1 MMKNL
6 KYICLWLLC
15 GLALSAPAQQREVK
29 VTTNS
34 GSVFEG
40 KLQEFKVFQYVMLE
54 MGGGRLIKLDY
65 KDIAYIDDLNP
76 VKAPEPA
83 PEPTV
88 VLEVVPTPAPE
99 PAVVPT
105 PAPEPAVVP
114 KPEPELAPET
124 VPAPAP
130 VVQSKWSDYHGFLL
144 ESGNNVYF
152 DCTSDPKNDQ
162 FNEAALDVLK
172 RHDGF
177 WKIVDRPEDAHFSIV
192 CVASLHEKSKVSIG
206 ISSKITGKEEVF
218 GEVKAPEDVNE
229 YRKVVWE
236 LYNKHIIPLQ
246 KKIETNKT
254 PKRIAKDFTK

>member
-1 MMKNL
+1 MKNL
-6 KYICLWLLC
+6 KYIALLLLC
-15 GLALSAPAQQREVK
+15 CMASSAPAQQREVK
-29 VTTNS
+29 VTTIS

-83 PEPTV
+83 PES
-88 VLEVVPTPAPE
+88 VPEPAPE
-99 PAVVPT
+99 PAVVPEVVPE

-114 KPEPELAPET
+114 EPEPVPA
-124 VPAPAP
+124 PAPAP

-162 FNEAALDVLK
+162 YNEAALDVLK

-177 WKIVDRPEDAHFSIV
+177 WKMVDQPEDAHFSIV

-206 ISSKITGKEEVF
+206 ISSKITGKEEVL
-218 GEVKAPEDVNE
+218 GEVKGPEDVSE
-229 YRKVVWE
+229 YRKIVWE

>member
-76 VKAPEPA
+76 AKAPEPA
-83 PEPTV
+83 PEPV
-88 VLEVVPTPAPE
+88 PEPAVVPVSEPKPKPE
-99 PAVVPT
+99 IVPAVVPT

-114 KPEPELAPET
+114 EPAPEP

-130 VVQSKWSDYHGFLL
+130 VVQSRWSDYHGFLL

-192 CVASLHEKSKVSIG
+192 CVAKSKVSIG
-206 ISSKITGKEEVF
+206 ISSEITGKEEVL
-218 GEVKAPEDVNE
+218 GEVKCPEDVSE
-229 YRKVVWE
+229 YRKIVWE